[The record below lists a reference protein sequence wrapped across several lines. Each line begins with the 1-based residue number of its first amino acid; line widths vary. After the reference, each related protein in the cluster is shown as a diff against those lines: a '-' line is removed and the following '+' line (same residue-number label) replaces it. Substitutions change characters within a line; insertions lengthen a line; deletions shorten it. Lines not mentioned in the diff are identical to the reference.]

1 MWMCRMLATCVTA
14 ANLVEVASQVTRRE
28 SKSEERVYHPTSLGD
43 WLDVCKNLSFIVLP
57 RNIIIFTRVLSVE
70 YQEFY
75 VALIYE

>member
-43 WLDVCKNLSFIVLP
+43 
-57 RNIIIFTRVLSVE
+57 
-70 YQEFY
+70 
-75 VALIYE
+75 